1 MCTLLAHEALGDSLV
16 GNSSNSPAGEFYP
29 VVAAAEESNM
39 CFLTLFSPPQSTYE
53 VFKVNT
59 KTPKDLEQFARL
71 KSGDCVELKGEPI
84 PPPKAFTSDA
94 SWSNRTHPLNHSFDM
109 ENVHLKD
116 DMPESLQGACI
127 EFQGAMRPNDLCSDV
142 HDLMKENE
150 RKTVQGKPVAVKIP
164 FVSPADDTKRFFFL
178 VVTCE
183 DPAKGTTF
191 DIKLD
196 VKGNDKAAVM
206 EPLFAPCQKQSTAW
220 EFFQPTE
227 QAAFRK
233 FCDLFSASDP
243 RHAFLMLFMEQKVG
257 RFVGLHKMPARG
269 TYASQFI
276 FAKGEIK
283 NFYGDGVVLE
293 DDGLEVATKR
303 KASDDDGA
311 AAPVKKIR
319 SYDTDSA
326 ASSSSSS
333 SSSSAEPAT
342 TSAAAPSATST
353 PPATSTAALS
363 AATTTSAV

>member
-1 MCTLLAHEALGDSLV
+1 M
-16 GNSSNSPAGEFYP
+16 
-29 VVAAAEESNM
+29 
-39 CFLTLFSPPQSTYE
+39 
-53 VFKVNT
+53 
-59 KTPKDLEQFARL
+59 
-71 KSGDCVELKGEPI
+71 
-84 PPPKAFTSDA
+84 
-94 SWSNRTHPLNHSFDM
+94 
-109 ENVHLKD
+109 
-116 DMPESLQGACI
+116 
-127 EFQGAMRPNDLCSDV
+127 
-142 HDLMKENE
+142 
-150 RKTVQGKPVAVKIP
+150 
-164 FVSPADDTKRFFFL
+164 SPADDTKRFFFL

-183 DPAKGTTF
+183 DPATGTTF

-206 EPLFAPCQKQSTAW
+206 EPLFAPYQKQSTAW

-233 FCDLFSASDP
+233 FCDLFSANDP
-243 RHAFLMLFMEQKVG
+243 RRAFLMLFMEQKVG

-311 AAPVKKIR
+311 AAHVKKIR
-319 SYDTDSA
+319 RYDNDSA
-326 ASSSSSS
+326 ASSSY
-333 SSSSAEPAT
+333 SSSAAPAT
-342 TSAAAPSATST
+342 TSSSAAATSAAAP
-353 PPATSTAALS
+353 S